1 MKKIG
6 ILNLGIN
13 NIKSINNACKIIGS
27 AYVINK
33 RSDFIN
39 NTDVIVLPGN
49 GNFHAGIKMI
59 KDLKFDEIILNFFNK
74 RKKIITICLGL
85 QLLMEKSEESKNIR
99 GLSIIKGNTVK
110 IDSNKFRI
118 PLLGWYDVEFDSKD
132 EDKKS
137 FFFNNNYMVKPD
149 NDKIIKAK
157 VNSLIPAYIEFE
169 NIYGFQFHPEKSSIQ
184 GLNLLKKTINC

>member
-49 GNFHAGIKMI
+49 GNFQAGIKMI
-59 KDLKFDEIILNFFNK
+59 KDLKIYVA
-74 RKKIITICLGL
+74 G
-85 QLLMEKSEESKNIR
+85 KN
-99 GLSIIKGNTVK
+99 LAGN
-110 IDSNKFRI
+110 I
-118 PLLGWYDVEFDSKD
+118 PTRFLLGFAVPRPPAETVHENMTFF
-132 EDKKS
+132 KK
-137 FFFNNNYMVKPD
+137 
-149 NDKIIKAK
+149 
-157 VNSLIPAYIEFE
+157 
-169 NIYGFQFHPEKSSIQ
+169 Q
-184 GLNLLKKTINC
+184 

>member
-1 MKKIG
+1 
-6 ILNLGIN
+6 
-13 NIKSINNACKIIGS
+13 
-27 AYVINK
+27 
-33 RSDFIN
+33 
-39 NTDVIVLPGN
+39 
-49 GNFHAGIKMI
+49 
-59 KDLKFDEIILNFFNK
+59 
-74 RKKIITICLGL
+74 
-85 QLLMEKSEESKNIR
+85 MEKSEESKNIR
-99 GLSIIKGNTVK
+99 GLSIIKGNAVK

-137 FFFNNNYMVKPD
+137 FFFNNSYMVKPD

-184 GLNLLKKTINC
+184 GLKLLKKTINC